1 MELKYGINGKPI
13 KYLLFPL
20 DRNMIHMRIENIF
33 DHFDASDP
41 TQVLNHTVYIQ
52 LPAFAETLYKIS
64 NGDDAKLANINIVE
78 TTLTGNQPYYEMMKN
93 KAAWRGQDDGSIRE
107 PPHPKDGP
115 NWSVA
120 L

>member
-41 TQVLNHTVYIQ
+41 TQVLNHTVYI
-52 LPAFAETLYKIS
+52 
-64 NGDDAKLANINIVE
+64 
-78 TTLTGNQPYYEMMKN
+78 
-93 KAAWRGQDDGSIRE
+93 
-107 PPHPKDGP
+107 
-115 NWSVA
+115 
-120 L
+120 